1 MVRKVVRE
9 MESSVKIPGD
19 VKDRI
24 VREAHKRIE
33 TFRAQGILSQQVL
46 AEIRTWLTAQ
56 EEIEEVRM
64 FHETDLTVRF
74 ADGTQIGILLGRE
87 QAYGPFGEPQGL
99 KGGDR
104 GQKLE

>member
-1 MVRKVVRE
+1 
-9 MESSVKIPGD
+9 MESDVKIPGD

-24 VREAHKRIE
+24 VREAYERIE
-33 TFRAQGILSQQVL
+33 TLEAQGIPSQQGL

-56 EEIEEVRM
+56 EEIEEVRT

-87 QAYGPFGEPQGL
+87 QAYGPSGGPQ
-99 KGGDR
+99 
-104 GQKLE
+104 